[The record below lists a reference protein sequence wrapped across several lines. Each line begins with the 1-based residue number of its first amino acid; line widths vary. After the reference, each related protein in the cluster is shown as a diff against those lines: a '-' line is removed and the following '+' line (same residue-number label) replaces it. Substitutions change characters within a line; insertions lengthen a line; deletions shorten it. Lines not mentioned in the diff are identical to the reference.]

1 MSRLP
6 IPGYEGYSIDPETG
20 LVYNSDGHNLKPI
33 QSKQGP
39 RVELR
44 RPGIRERLL
53 VDELVRRV
61 VHEDSGS
68 VRVDHIHP

>member
-1 MSRLP
+1 MSRFP
-6 IPGYEGYSIDPETG
+6 IPGYEGYSIDPETSS
-20 LVYNSDGHNLKPI
+20 VYNSDGHSLKPI
-33 QSKQGP
+33 QSKQGL